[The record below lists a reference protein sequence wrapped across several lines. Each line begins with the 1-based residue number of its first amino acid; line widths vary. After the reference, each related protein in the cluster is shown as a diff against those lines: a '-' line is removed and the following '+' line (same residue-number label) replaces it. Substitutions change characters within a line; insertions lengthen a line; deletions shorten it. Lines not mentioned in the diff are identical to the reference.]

1 MSADIARCPLGRG
14 AKLTQLTALI
24 YGDRGQ
30 SSGMGGW
37 MVLLR
42 EHSGGLMMFYV
53 PTRVMVLWEHT
64 YL

>member
-1 MSADIARCPLGRG
+1 
-14 AKLTQLTALI
+14 
-24 YGDRGQ
+24 
-30 SSGMGGW
+30 MGGW

-53 PTRVMVLWEHT
+53 PTGVMVLHEHT